1 VIDIMPTILDATGI
15 KAPELINGIP
25 QKPIEGVN
33 TLLSKLAENWS
44 PTSPE

>member
-1 VIDIMPTILDATGI
+1 VRSGLSQEEAITFFSDTWVDAT
-15 KAPELINGIP
+15 
-25 QKPIEGVN
+25 